1 VGQLAADLNAMG
13 EGGRPDNP
21 VRLSA
26 PASPEPASGESK
38 AEKATP
44 MKNTIPQ
51 NAPKEARRHGSSLF
65 PLAVYLWNGGNFP
78 EHVKIHWHPEC
89 EVISFDSGEFEVGI
103 NMKRYTI
110 KAPCMMM
117 IPCNVVHYLIL
128 PTTALQRAIVFN
140 PDMIRLATYDETL
153 NNIYDSVSNST
164 RPLPL
169 VYPSSPE
176 YRQAMADFDYVCDHW
191 KDGAAEERL
200 FIKARMLGM
209 LTHFSR
215 AGMFSQQVITTSV
228 GQQRMQK
235 LKELLNWIHDHYSGP
250 LSIADASMRMNFSE
264 AYFCRFFKK
273 ATHMSFTEY
282 LNDYR
287 LRKAAEKLL
296 LTSQSVTEVSQS
308 NGFENEAYFFRL
320 FKRRFGITPLQ
331 YRKSV
336 CAPGGAASV
345 QAAQAKAQAQSRAQ
359 KERQGSSPSQLS

>member
-1 VGQLAADLNAMG
+1 MGQLAADSMKMEYTNGDSSVIPDGPILYFCAILHTGRLN
-13 EGGRPDNP
+13 
-21 VRLSA
+21 
-26 PASPEPASGESK
+26 K
-38 AEKATP
+38 AEMASL
-44 MKNTIPQ
+44 KNIIPQ
-51 NAPKEARRHGSSLF
+51 NIPKEARKHGSSLF

-140 PDMIRLATYDETL
+140 PDMLRLATFDETQS
-153 NNIYDSVSNST
+153 NIFDSVSNGT

-169 VYPSSPE
+169 IYPSSPE
-176 YRQAMADFDYVCDHW
+176 YKQAMEDFDYVCNNW
-191 KDGAAEERL
+191 KNAPSEEKL
-200 FIKARMLGM
+200 FIKARMLAM
-209 LTHFSR
+209 LVHFSK

-228 GQQRMQK
+228 DQQRMQK

-296 LTSQSVTEVSQS
+296 LTSQSVTEISQS

-336 CAPGGAASV
+336 CSTDSAAL
-345 QAAQAKAQAQSRAQ
+345 AK
-359 KERQGSSPSQLS
+359 RQPRSIGTAMP

>member
-1 VGQLAADLNAMG
+1 
-13 EGGRPDNP
+13 
-21 VRLSA
+21 
-26 PASPEPASGESK
+26 
-38 AEKATP
+38 

-51 NAPKEARRHGSSLF
+51 KVPQEARRPGSSVF
-65 PLAVYLWNGGNFP
+65 PLADYLWNGGAYP
-78 EHVKIHWHPEC
+78 EHVKIHWHPEA
-89 EVISFDSGEFEVGI
+89 EIISFDRGEFEVGI

-140 PDMIRLATYDETL
+140 PDMLKLASFDEAQ
-153 NNIYDSVSNST
+153 NGIFDAIAQGT

-169 VYPSSPE
+169 LTPE
-176 YRQAMADFDYVCDHW
+176 QEDYAEAMADFGYVCDHIGHE
-191 KDGAAEERL
+191 DASSRL
-200 FIKARMLGM
+200 LIKSRVMSVLARFD
-209 LTHFSR
+209 H

-228 GQQRMQK
+228 DQQRMQK
-235 LKELLNWIHDHYSGP
+235 LKELLNWIHDHFSGP

-296 LTSQSVTEVSQS
+296 LTSQSVTEISQS

-336 CAPGGAASV
+336 CSPKPGV
-345 QAAQAKAQAQSRAQ
+345 KKA
-359 KERQGSSPSQLS
+359 L

>member
-1 VGQLAADLNAMG
+1 MHS
-13 EGGRPDNP
+13 DNP

-26 PASPEPASGESK
+26 PKTPEAPAGVRK
-38 AEKATP
+38 AEKAP
-44 MKNTIPQ
+44 SMKNTIPQ
-51 NAPKEARRHGSSLF
+51 NVPKEARKHGSSLF

-128 PTTALQRAIVFN
+128 PTTARQRAIVFN
-140 PDMIRLATYDETL
+140 PDMVRLATYDESL
-153 NNIYDSVSNST
+153 SNIYDSVTNGT

-169 VYPSSPE
+169 VYPSSAE
-176 YRQAMADFDYVCDHW
+176 YKQALDNFDYVCSHW
-191 KDGAAEERL
+191 KQPGPDERL
-200 FIKARMLGM
+200 FIKVRMLAL
-209 LTHFSR
+209 LTHFSK
-215 AGMFSQQVITTSV
+215 AGLFSQQVITTSV
-228 GQQRMQK
+228 DQQRMQK

-273 ATHMSFTEY
+273 VTHMSFTEY

-296 LTSQSVTEVSQS
+296 LTSQSVTEISQS

-336 CAPGGAASV
+336 CAPGSAPSAA
-345 QAAQAKAQAQSRAQ
+345 KP
-359 KERQGSSPSQLS
+359 QGSAQLP